1 MSIATR
7 VTLLSVL
14 LVVLT
19 LGIYGFFSLRGRHAE
34 LLAAQERQTQ
44 LFGATLSASIEAAL
58 QDGLFEDVPGLI
70 QRLRAAEQ
78 TIGVVYVD
86 LVRPGDA
93 TAFGPGVEQEIN
105 GKKDPNREYPL
116 PRPDPG
122 RDERVRR
129 VEITG
134 QPYGEHVQVDEKPVY
149 AYTLPL
155 RGGQHKLVAAVDLT
169 VSQAEVERA
178 FLQAVRDV
186 TLALSALSALLAVLI
201 GLTVRQEMAQ
211 PLLRLVGGIDEVTRG
226 DYTGAILRERS
237 DEVGVLADRFNEMT
251 RSLRKAREE
260 ILAGVNAKLQLE
272 QRLRHSD
279 KLATIGQLAAGIAH
293 EVGTPLNVIGGRA
306 RVMARRADDPKAV
319 EKNADIIASQAERI
333 TKIIQQL
340 LDYARRKSPAR
351 TSVDLSVVCRST
363 LEFLEHQLETRGIV
377 ATLHPYTRTEPG
389 ARSSSSNPKDSV
401 GVVPPYQPLVFGDA
415 DQLQQVSL
423 NLCINAIQAMPDG
436 GELHLHLE
444 GLVRK
449 KPGLDRALPSA
460 YVLLSVSD
468 TGVGI
473 DEAHIGRIFEPFYS
487 TKNAES
493 DPGEGARPTGGGSG
507 LGLSVS
513 TGIVKDHDGWIECE
527 RHPAPQR
534 GTTFRIFLPAELP
547 PELSG
552 GLIGESAG
560 VSASVSRSESASES
574 GSVPRPGALDIE
586 RDPGD
591 VVSQTREVV

>member
-1 MSIATR
+1 VSIATR

-14 LVVLT
+14 LVVMT
-19 LGIYGFFSLRGRHAE
+19 LGLYGFFTLRGRHAE
-34 LLAAQERQTQ
+34 LLSAQERQTQ

-70 QRLRAAEQ
+70 QRMRAAEQ

-93 TAFGPGVEQEIN
+93 TAFGPGVEQQSN
-105 GKKDPNREYPL
+105 GQKDPAREYPL

-129 VEITG
+129 VAITG
-134 QPYGEHVQVDEKPVY
+134 QPYGERVQVDDKPVY

-169 VSQAEVERA
+169 VSQAEVERV
-178 FLQAVRDV
+178 FLQAARDV
-186 TLALSALSALLAVLI
+186 TLALAALSALLAILI

-237 DEVGVLADRFNEMT
+237 DEIGVLADRFNEMT

-306 RVMARRADDPKAV
+306 RVMARRAEDPKAV

-340 LDYARRKSPAR
+340 LDYARRKAPAR
-351 TSVDLSVVCRST
+351 AGLDLSLVCRST

-377 ATLHPYTRTEPG
+377 ATLHPYTRTDAPP
-389 ARSSSSNPKDSV
+389 AHSSSSSNPKGNG
-401 GVVPPYQPLVFGDA
+401 GVLPPREPLVFGDA

-423 NLCINAIQAMPDG
+423 NLCINAIQAMPEG

-468 TGVGI
+468 TGIGI

-493 DPGEGARPTGGGSG
+493 DPGDSGGASKSGSGGGSG

-527 RHPAPQR
+527 RRPSPQR
-534 GTTFRIFLPAELP
+534 GTTFRVFLPAELP
-547 PELSG
+547 PELHGSG
-552 GLIGESAG
+552 P
-560 VSASVSRSESASES
+560 ASQ
-574 GSVPRPGALDIE
+574 PRAGALDIE
-586 RDPGD
+586 SDPRD
-591 VVSQTREVV
+591 VVSQTRDVV